1 MQTTIDIYDFR
12 KAFEYAGRENNFS
25 YEGLGILFDYL
36 EQYEVDTGEAV
47 ELDVI
52 ALCCDFS
59 EMDEQEVRDT
69 YNIDDDVEVDDFLN
83 DNTMVCGEYEAENT
97 KHFVFASF

>member
-1 MQTTIDIYDFR
+1 MKQTVYLGDFR
-12 KAFEYAGRENNFS
+12 DAFKSMGRENQFS
-25 YEGLGILFDYL
+25 YEGLGILYDYL
-36 EQYEVDTGEAV
+36 EDVDPDS

-52 ALCCDFS
+52 GLCCDFS